1 MSSTLPRRTY
11 LYFTAQSINLTT
23 AVMSVTMAATV
34 GAALAPASTWST
46 VPYGFQF
53 LCMMMATYPVSRLM
67 SRIGRKRAFMLG
79 SIPLA
84 VSGIS
89 GYLAVQEQHFATLVI
104 SHSALGIYI
113 AFANF
118 NRFAATDNL
127 AQQLKPKALSLVVA
141 GGVIAAVVGPALTE
155 WLRDVD
161 GYPLFALCYA
171 ALLGLAAV
179 SLLVAVCLPGDGARA
194 SLVQVERPAGATA
207 APLGPVLA
215 VAMAVAA
222 LGYGVMNLLMIQASL
237 HMEHMREDFADVRLA
252 IQWHVVAMF
261 APSFFTGAIF
271 HKIGIRATIC
281 AGLGLLI
288 GCAAMNL
295 WSHSYAMMTL
305 SLIALGLGWNLT
317 YVGGG
322 ALLAQALQNSPS
334 AMQMQG
340 KNDLAIALFATV
352 GAFSPSL
359 LLGTLGWDATNA
371 ICMALCMVLLLAAGY
386 VLRGPEPGRAAAVQ
400 VRRRGTS

>member
-1 MSSTLPRRTY
+1 MPSTLPRRTY

-23 AVMSVTMAATV
+23 AVMSVTMAAIV
-34 GAALAPASTWST
+34 GAALAPAATWST

-53 LCMMMATYPVSRLM
+53 LCLMLATYPVSRLM

-89 GYLAVQEQHFATLVI
+89 GYLAVQYQHFPMLVI

-127 AQQLKPKALSLVVA
+127 AQNLKPKALSLVVA

-155 WLRDVD
+155 WLRDVG
-161 GYPLFALCYA
+161 GYPLFSLCYA
-171 ALLGLAAV
+171 AFVGLAV
-179 SLLVAVCLPGDGARA
+179 MSLLTAACLPGDTGTAGNDRA
-194 SLVQVERPAGATA
+194 AKPAGTTA
-207 APLGPVLA
+207 EPLSPVVA

-222 LGYGVMNLLMIQASL
+222 LGYGIMNLLMIQASM
-237 HMEHMREDFADVRLA
+237 HMKHMHEDFSDVRLA
-252 IQWHVVAMF
+252 IQWHVIAMF
-261 APSFFTGAIF
+261 APSFFTGAII
-271 HKIGIRATIC
+271 HKLGIRATIC
-281 AGLGLLI
+281 LGLGLLI
-288 GCAAMNL
+288 GCTAMNM

-322 ALLAQALQNSPS
+322 ALLAQTLQNSPA

-340 KNDLAIALFATV
+340 KNDLAIAVFATI

-359 LLGTLGWDATNA
+359 LLGTVGWDGTNA
-371 ICMALCMVLLLAAGY
+371 ICMALCIVLLMATAG
-386 VLRGPEPGRAAAVQ
+386 VLQRKVAGPARA
-400 VRRRGTS
+400 S

>member
-23 AVMSVTMAATV
+23 AVMSVTMAAIV
-34 GAALAPASTWST
+34 GAALAPAATLST

-53 LCMMMATYPVSRLM
+53 LCLMLATYPVSRLM

-89 GYLAVQEQHFATLVI
+89 GYLAVQHQHFPTLVF
-104 SHSALGIYI
+104 SHSALGVYI

-118 NRFAATDNL
+118 NRFAATDHL
-127 AQQLKPKALSLVVA
+127 AQSLKPKALSLVVA

-155 WLRDVD
+155 WLRDVG
-161 GYPLFALCYA
+161 GYPLFSLCYA
-171 ALLGLAAV
+171 AFLGLAAM
-179 SLLVAVCLPGDGARA
+179 SLLIAACLPGDAARA
-194 SLVQVERPAGATA
+194 SQQQAAPSAGAA
-207 APLGPVLA
+207 SEPLGPVVA

-222 LGYGVMNLLMIQASL
+222 LGYGIMNLLMIQASM
-237 HMEHMREDFADVRLA
+237 HMKHMHEDFSDVRLA
-252 IQWHVVAMF
+252 IQWHVIAMF
-261 APSFFTGAIF
+261 APSFFTGAIIQ
-271 HKIGIRATIC
+271 KLGVRATIC
-281 AGLGLLI
+281 TGLGLLI
-288 GCAAMNL
+288 GCTAMNM

-340 KNDLAIALFATV
+340 KNDLAIAVFATI

-359 LLGTLGWDATNA
+359 LLGTVGWDGTNA
-371 ICMALCMVLLLAAGY
+371 ICMGLCIVLLMATAGLLQRKVAGAAS
-386 VLRGPEPGRAAAVQ
+386 A
-400 VRRRGTS
+400 S

>member
-11 LYFTAQSINLTT
+11 LFFTAQSINLTT
-23 AVMSVTMAATV
+23 AVMSVTMAAIV
-34 GAALAPASTWST
+34 GAALAPAATWST

-53 LCMMMATYPVSRLM
+53 LCMMLATYPVSGLM

-84 VSGIS
+84 VSGIT
-89 GYLAVQEQHFATLVI
+89 GYLAVLYQHFPTLVV

-127 AQQLKPKALSLVVA
+127 AQNLKPRALSLVVA

-155 WLRDVD
+155 WLRDLG
-161 GYPLFALCYA
+161 GYPLFSLCYA
-171 ALLGLAAV
+171 AFVGLAV
-179 SLLVAVCLPGDGARA
+179 MSLLIAVCLPDDSGIADTDRA
-194 SLVQVERPAGATA
+194 AKPAGTA
-207 APLGPVLA
+207 AEPLSPVVAL
-215 VAMAVAA
+215 AMAVAA
-222 LGYGVMNLLMIQASL
+222 LGYGIMNLLMIQASM
-237 HMEHMREDFADVRLA
+237 HMKHMHEDFSDVRLA
-252 IQWHVVAMF
+252 IQWHVIAMF
-261 APSFFTGAIF
+261 APSFFTGAII
-271 HKIGIRATIC
+271 HKLGIRATIC
-281 AGLGLLI
+281 LGLGLLI
-288 GCAAMNL
+288 GCTAMNL

-305 SLIALGLGWNLT
+305 ALIALGLGWNLT

-322 ALLAQALQNSPS
+322 ALLAQTLQNSPA

-340 KNDLAIALFATV
+340 KNDLAIAVFATI

-359 LLGTLGWDATNA
+359 LLGSVGWDGTNA
-371 ICMALCMVLLLAAGY
+371 ICMALCIVLLMATAG
-386 VLRGPEPGRAAAVQ
+386 VLQRKVAGPARA
-400 VRRRGTS
+400 S

>member
-1 MSSTLPRRTY
+1 MPSTLPRRTY

-23 AVMSVTMAATV
+23 AVMSVTMAAIV
-34 GAALAPASTWST
+34 GAALAPAATWST

-53 LCMMMATYPVSRLM
+53 LFLMLATYPVSRLM

-84 VSGIS
+84 VSGVS
-89 GYLAVQEQHFATLVI
+89 GYLAVQYQHFPTLVF
-104 SHSALGIYI
+104 SHSALGVYI

-127 AQQLKPKALSLVVA
+127 AQSLKPKALSLVVA

-155 WLRDVD
+155 WLRDLG
-161 GYPLFALCYA
+161 GYPLFSLCYA
-171 ALLGLAAV
+171 AFVGLAVLA
-179 SLLVAVCLPGDGARA
+179 LLIAACLPGDGAQASQERA
-194 SLVQVERPAGATA
+194 AK
-207 APLGPVLA
+207 PLGTHAQPLSPVVA
-215 VAMAVAA
+215 VAVAVAA
-222 LGYGVMNLLMIQASL
+222 LGYGIMNLLMIQASM
-237 HMEHMREDFADVRLA
+237 HMKHMHEDFSDVRLA
-252 IQWHVVAMF
+252 IQWHVIAMF
-261 APSFFTGAIF
+261 APSFFTGAI
-271 HKIGIRATIC
+271 IQRLGIRATIC

-288 GCAAMNL
+288 VCTAMNM

-322 ALLAQALQNSPS
+322 ALLAQTLQNSPS

-340 KNDLAIALFATV
+340 KNDLAIAVFATL

-359 LLGTLGWDATNA
+359 LLGTVGWGGTNA
-371 ICMALCMVLLLAAGY
+371 ICMGLCIVLLVATAGLLQRKVAGAAS
-386 VLRGPEPGRAAAVQ
+386 A
-400 VRRRGTS
+400 S

>member
-1 MSSTLPRRTY
+1 MPSTLPRRTY

-23 AVMSVTMAATV
+23 AVMSVTMAAIV
-34 GAALAPASTWST
+34 GAALAPAATWST

-53 LCMMMATYPVSRLM
+53 LCLMLATYPVSRLM

-89 GYLAVQEQHFATLVI
+89 GYLAVQYQHFPMLVI

-127 AQQLKPKALSLVVA
+127 AQDLKPKALSLVVA
-141 GGVIAAVVGPALTE
+141 GGVIAAVVGPTLTE
-155 WLRDVD
+155 WLRDVG
-161 GYPLFALCYA
+161 GYPLFSLCYA
-171 ALLGLAAV
+171 AFVGLAV
-179 SLLVAVCLPGDGARA
+179 MSLLTAACLPGDTGTASNDRA
-194 SLVQVERPAGATA
+194 AKPAGTA
-207 APLGPVLA
+207 AEPLSPVVA

-222 LGYGVMNLLMIQASL
+222 LGYGIMNLLMIQASM
-237 HMEHMREDFADVRLA
+237 HMKHMHEDFSDVRLA
-252 IQWHVVAMF
+252 IQWHVIAMF
-261 APSFFTGAIF
+261 APSFFTGAII
-271 HKIGIRATIC
+271 HKLGIRATIC
-281 AGLGLLI
+281 LGLGLLI
-288 GCAAMNL
+288 GCTAMNM
-295 WSHSYAMMTL
+295 WSHSYAMVTL

-322 ALLAQALQNSPS
+322 ALLAQTLQNSPA

-340 KNDLAIALFATV
+340 KNDLAIAVFATV
-352 GAFSPSL
+352 GAFSPAL
-359 LLGTLGWDATNA
+359 LLGTVGWEGTNA
-371 ICMALCMVLLLAAGY
+371 ICMALCIVLLMATAGLLQRK
-386 VLRGPEPGRAAAVQ
+386 VSGPARA
-400 VRRRGTS
+400 S

>member
-23 AVMSVTMAATV
+23 AVMSVTMAAIV
-34 GAALAPASTWST
+34 GAALAPAATWST

-53 LCMMMATYPVSRLM
+53 LCLMLATYPVSRLM

-89 GYLAVQEQHFATLVI
+89 GYLAVQYQHFPMLVI

-127 AQQLKPKALSLVVA
+127 AQNLKPKALSLVVA

-155 WLRDVD
+155 WLRDFG
-161 GYPLFALCYA
+161 GYPLFSLCYA
-171 ALLGLAAV
+171 AFVGLAV
-179 SLLVAVCLPGDGARA
+179 MSLLTAACLPGDTGTASNDRA
-194 SLVQVERPAGATA
+194 AKPAGTTA
-207 APLGPVLA
+207 EPLSPVVA

-222 LGYGVMNLLMIQASL
+222 LGYGIMNLLMIQASM
-237 HMEHMREDFADVRLA
+237 HMKHMHEDFSDVRLA
-252 IQWHVVAMF
+252 IQWHVIAMF
-261 APSFFTGAIF
+261 APSFFTGAII
-271 HKIGIRATIC
+271 HKLGIRATIC
-281 AGLGLLI
+281 LGLGLLI
-288 GCAAMNL
+288 GCTAMNM

-322 ALLAQALQNSPS
+322 ALLAQTLQNSPA

-340 KNDLAIALFATV
+340 KNDLAIAVFATI

-359 LLGTLGWDATNA
+359 LLGTVGWDGTNA
-371 ICMALCMVLLLAAGY
+371 ICMALCIVLLMATAG
-386 VLRGPEPGRAAAVQ
+386 VLQRKVSGPARA
-400 VRRRGTS
+400 S

>member
-23 AVMSVTMAATV
+23 AVMSVTMAAIV
-34 GAALAPASTWST
+34 GAALAPAATWST

-53 LCMMMATYPVSRLM
+53 LCLMLATYPVSRLM

-89 GYLAVQEQHFATLVI
+89 GYLAVQYQHFPTLVI

-127 AQQLKPKALSLVVA
+127 AQNLKPKALSLVVA

-155 WLRDVD
+155 WLRDVG
-161 GYPLFALCYA
+161 GYPLFSLCYA
-171 ALLGLAAV
+171 AFVGLAV
-179 SLLVAVCLPGDGARA
+179 MSLLTAACLPGDTGTASNDRA
-194 SLVQVERPAGATA
+194 AKPAGTTA
-207 APLGPVLA
+207 EPLSPVVA

-222 LGYGVMNLLMIQASL
+222 LGYGIMNLLMIQASM
-237 HMEHMREDFADVRLA
+237 HMKHMHEDFSDVRLA
-252 IQWHVVAMF
+252 IQWHVIAMF
-261 APSFFTGAIF
+261 APSFFTGAII
-271 HKIGIRATIC
+271 HKLGIRATIC
-281 AGLGLLI
+281 LGLGLLI
-288 GCAAMNL
+288 GCTAMNM

-322 ALLAQALQNSPS
+322 ALLAQTLQNSPA

-340 KNDLAIALFATV
+340 KNDLAIAVFATI

-359 LLGTLGWDATNA
+359 LLGTVGWDGTNA
-371 ICMALCMVLLLAAGY
+371 ICMALCIVLLMATAGLLQRK
-386 VLRGPEPGRAAAVQ
+386 VSGPARA
-400 VRRRGTS
+400 S